1 MERVRLKGG
10 AMASVQVRS
19 VGPAREACVPRGP
32 VPPTGPAVDALVEWA
47 GGAKMARLLIE
58 PEAPAGLEDEPAGRH
73 FSATSPT
80 QPHDTRI
87 VRLQSPDEMLKSF
100 PHGRRY
106 KIRARVRRG
115 VAATTGK

>member
-58 PEAPAGLEDEPAGRH
+58 PEAPAGLGGELAGRH

-80 QPHDTRI
+80 QPQHTPI
-87 VRLQSPDEMLKSF
+87 LRLQSPDAMVNSF
-100 PHGRRY
+100 RRRRRY
-106 KIRARVRRG
+106 NIPAPLR
-115 VAATTGK
+115 